1 MSAILTPFKRKASA
15 VAAAV
20 VLWASRQQSDAPVRP
35 NPSQSVP
42 MNPSQG
48 RIKKASKING
58 RSGDPSQRP
67 KKLPRA
73 LAPVRT
79 HTRAYAQARGFTPT
93 FLGHWDGLGRIR
105 GRQR

>member
-1 MSAILTPFKRKASA
+1 MSAILVPFKRKASA
-15 VAAAV
+15 VAVAV
-20 VLWASRQQSDAPVRP
+20 VLWASRQQAYVPVRP
-35 NPSQSVP
+35 NPSQSVLI
-42 MNPSQG
+42 NPSQG

-58 RSGDPSQRP
+58 RGGNPSQRP
-67 KKLPRA
+67 KKVPRA

-105 GRQR
+105 GQGQ